1 MAGTT
6 GEGDWKGT
14 GQTGG
19 IYCLPRQQARAW
31 IVLRRRT
38 QHERVHDGSI
48 GNKGGWAIKSRIA
61 TKMRKR
67 EKEGIKNRPLIKM
80 VYKKAGQVNF
90 RGCETVTA
98 VAGCTSDRKLRRRG
112 AVSRAGGPG
121 RRGRSLEAEKKAAGG
136 QSKVRSALRKTLLG
150 KRAKNVLSWLRAQQ
164 GSRGILLERS
174 ARRRSMDCGPSG
186 RKDQGAGRHQTE
198 APPGR

>member
-1 MAGTT
+1 MAKKKPRAKEQSQRGGDRTKMAGTT

-67 EKEGIKNRPLIKM
+67 EKEGIKNRLKWST
-80 VYKKAGQVNF
+80 K
-90 RGCETVTA
+90 
-98 VAGCTSDRKLRRRG
+98 RRD
-112 AVSRAGGPG
+112 
-121 RRGRSLEAEKKAAGG
+121 K
-136 QSKVRSALRKTLLG
+136 
-150 KRAKNVLSWLRAQQ
+150 
-164 GSRGILLERS
+164 
-174 ARRRSMDCGPSG
+174 
-186 RKDQGAGRHQTE
+186 
-198 APPGR
+198 